1 MNSLFDDVDQADEYL
16 SQIGDWQD
24 PYPVPIVEMHQGIF
38 VVRDD
43 KLAAG
48 TKVRGI
54 DYLIGHDPRY
64 TNIKEWVYG
73 SCPATGYAQISLPT
87 VCARYQKRAVIFMAK
102 RNLDT
107 LHPYQQRGL
116 DAGANIH
123 WVPNG
128 MLSVTQAR
136 AREYVAE
143 SPTTRML
150 LPIGLEH
157 PTVCGSFI
165 RVARNLYRT
174 SGICRG
180 VPLTPQYVWTVG
192 SSGTLNR
199 SLQLAWPKAEVHVVS
214 TGHQMSEQEI
224 GRAHFHRSVY
234 TFKEIV
240 PLHDRPPFPSAVEY
254 DAKAWAPMMNWYRK
268 VRPPGTGVVL
278 FWNVGA

>member
-1 MNSLFDDVDQADEYL
+1 VNSLFDDVDQAGDCL
-16 SQIGDWQD
+16 GQIGDWCD
-24 PYPVPIVEMHQGIF
+24 PNPAPIVEVYQGIH

-43 KLAAG
+43 MLAAG
-48 TKVRGI
+48 TKVRGV
-54 DYLIGHDPRY
+54 DYLIGHDARY
-64 TNIKEWVYG
+64 AHIEEWVYG
-73 SCPATGYAQISLPT
+73 SCPASGYAQISLPT
-87 VCARYQKRAVIFMAK
+87 VCGRYQKRAVIFMAK
-102 RNLDT
+102 RRLDA

-116 DAGANIH
+116 DAGADVH

-136 AREYVAE
+136 AREYVEE

-157 PTVCGSFI
+157 PTVSGSFI
-165 RVARNLYRT
+165 RVARNLP
-174 SGICRG
+174 I
-180 VPLTPQYVWTVG
+180 TPQYVWTVG

-224 GRAHFHRSVY
+224 GRAHFHRSPY
-234 TFKEIV
+234 TFNKGV
-240 PLHDRPPFPSAVEY
+240 PLHERPPFPSAVEY
-254 DAKAWAPMMNWYRK
+254 DAKAWVPMMDWYRTA
-268 VRPPGTGVVL
+268 RPPGTGVVL